1 MSVDNNEFESLF
13 QRASEHYPLNT
24 DSANWN
30 AVLEKLEKEGN
41 QKGLLLKKRLLYLL
55 ILLVVS
61 ILSAFLMHSYMNGH
75 EQSKNIIVPT
85 LNEQK
90 ESETKM
96 LKKITDAVYNKVI
109 DSINQKET
117 IKEQTTV
124 ATLNKQASSEIKKNN
139 AINVF
144 PVVQSP
150 TTPQLLS
157 PNNQSKVST
166 NQEPLTSATQKTST
180 NPVSNS
186 QETKNVIENHTD
198 LVEAV
203 AKHTSTD
210 SNATKE
216 SIQQPNNAPVINIK
230 KAPFSKYFY
239 TGAMYAADKS
249 SINFEA
255 SKGLGYSMA
264 LVFGY
269 QFSKRFSIETGIHI
283 EKKEYYT
290 KGEHF
295 DKSILPATGKILW
308 IESENKLIEIPI
320 ALKTNIIGNKKHQLF
335 GSIGISSFLV
345 NNESY
350 EYEEEVNGVIQNESI
365 EFTNN
370 TSNLFATTNI
380 SLGYEYNF
388 FKNMRLRIEPYLNL
402 PLSGI
407 GKTKEPVLSKGIYF
421 GLFYD
426 FHKKKLK
433 Q

>member
-41 QKGLLLKKRLLYLL
+41 QKGLLLKKRLLYIL

-61 ILSAFLMHSYMNGH
+61 ILSAFLMHLYKNGQ
-75 EQSKNIIVPT
+75 EQSKNLIVPT
-85 LNEQK
+85 LKEQK

-96 LKKITDAVYNKVI
+96 LKKITDAVYEKVI
-109 DSINQKET
+109 DSIQQKELSKKQ
-117 IKEQTTV
+117 IAV
-124 ATLNKQASSEIKKNN
+124 ATLNKNNFLENKN
-139 AINVF
+139 INVTNTNHT
-144 PVVQSP
+144 VQQKPS
-150 TTPQLLS
+150 TLQLPP
-157 PNNQSKVST
+157 PNKDSMVSN
-166 NQEPLTSATQKTST
+166 NQEPLNSATQKSST
-180 NPVSNS
+180 NSVSNS
-186 QETKNVIENHTD
+186 QETKNVIENKTD

-203 AKHTSTD
+203 AKYTSTD
-210 SNATKE
+210 SNAAKE

-230 KAPFSKYFY
+230 KAPFKKYFY
-239 TGAMYAADKS
+239 TGAMYATDKS

-264 LVFGY
+264 LVLGY
-269 QFSKRFSIETGIHI
+269 QFSKRFSIETGIHF

-320 ALKTNIIGNKKHQLF
+320 SLKTDFLNNQKHQIF
-335 GSIGISSFLV
+335 GSFGMSSFLV

-350 EYEEEVNGVIQNESI
+350 EYEEEINGVIQSESV
-365 EFTNN
+365 EFTKN
-370 TSNLFATTNI
+370 TSNLFATVNM
-380 SLGYEYNF
+380 SFGYEYKI
-388 FKNMRLRIEPYLNL
+388 KNRFRLRIEPYLNL

-407 GKTKEPVLSKGIYF
+407 GKSKEPVLSKGIYF
-421 GLFYD
+421 GLLYN
-426 FHKKKLK
+426 FHKK
-433 Q
+433 

>member
-1 MSVDNNEFESLF
+1 MSADNNNEFESLF

-41 QKGLLLKKRLLYLL
+41 QKGLLLKKRLLYLF

-61 ILSAFLMHSYMNGH
+61 ILSAFLMQLYMNGH
-75 EQSKNIIVPT
+75 ESSKNIIVPT
-85 LNEQK
+85 LKEQR
-90 ESETKM
+90 ETETKM

-117 IKEQTTV
+117 IKEQNIV

-139 AINVF
+139 TTNLLS
-144 PVVQSP
+144 VVLSPANPQS
-150 TTPQLLS
+150 LS
-157 PNNQSKVST
+157 PNNQTKVST
-166 NQEPLTSATQKTST
+166 NQEPLTSATQKSST

-203 AKHTSTD
+203 AKHTNTD

-216 SIQQPNNAPVINIK
+216 SIQQANNAPVINIK
-230 KAPFSKYFY
+230 KAPFTKYFY

-249 SINFEA
+249 SINFES

-269 QFSKRFSIETGIHI
+269 QFSKRFSVETGIHI

-308 IESENKLIEIPI
+308 IESENKLIEIPLS
-320 ALKTNIIGNKKHQLF
+320 LKTDLLGNKRHQLF
-335 GSIGISSFLV
+335 GSFGISSFLV

-350 EYEEEVNGVIQNESI
+350 EYEEEINGVIQSEFV
-365 EFTNN
+365 EFTKN
-370 TSNLFATTNI
+370 TSNLFATANV
-380 SLGYEYNF
+380 SLGYEYK
-388 FKNMRLRIEPYLNL
+388 FKNRFRLRIEPYLNL

-407 GKTKEPVLSKGIYF
+407 GKGKEPVLSKGVYF
-421 GLFYD
+421 GLLYN
-426 FHKKKLK
+426 FHKK
-433 Q
+433 